1 MKNTALTHIHNGL
14 GAKIVPFA
22 GYNMPVQ
29 YEGVNAEHL
38 TVRNGVGVFD
48 VSHMGEFFLTGE
60 NALALIQKVTSN
72 DASKLFDGKVQ
83 YSCLPNYDGGI
94 VDDLLVYR
102 ISETAYMLV
111 VNASNIDKDWD
122 WISKHNDLGVDMT
135 NASDQMSLL
144 AVQGPMATKTLQS
157 LTDVDLT
164 AMDYYTFKIDTF
176 AGIENVTISATGYTG
191 SGGFE
196 IYFKNEDAVKVWEA
210 IFKAGAAFDIKPI
223 GLAARDTLRLEMGF
237 CLYGNDI
244 NDSTSPIE
252 AGLSW
257 ITKFTK
263 DFINAEALK
272 AQKTG
277 GVSKKLVAF
286 SMVDRGIPRH
296 EYIIVDADGN
306 EIGEV
311 TSGTMSPSLKL
322 GIGMGYVPTAFSKL
336 GSEIYIAVRNKQ
348 LKAQVVKLPFYKGSK
363 D

>member
-1 MKNTALTHIHNGL
+1 MKNTALTQTHINL
-14 GAKIVPFA
+14 GAKMVPFA

-38 TVRNGVGVFD
+38 TVRKGVGVFD

-102 ISETAYMLV
+102 ISETEYMLV

-122 WISKHNDLGVDMT
+122 WISKHNDLGVAMT
-135 NASDQMSLL
+135 NASDDLSLL
-144 AVQGPMATKTLQS
+144 AVQGPLATQALQS
-157 LTDVDLT
+157 LTDIDLAT
-164 AMDYYTFKIDTF
+164 MGYYTFKIGTF
-176 AGIENVTISATGYTG
+176 AGIDNVIISATGYTG

-196 IYFKNEDAVKVWEA
+196 IYFKNEDAQHIWEA
-210 IFKAGAAFDIKPI
+210 VFKAGVDFGIKPI

-244 NDSTSPIE
+244 NDTTSPIE
-252 AGLSW
+252 AGLGW

-263 DFINAEALK
+263 DFVNAEALK
-272 AQKTG
+272 AQKEK
-277 GVSKKLVAF
+277 GVTKKLIAF
-286 SMVDRGIPRH
+286 SMLDRGIPRH
-296 EYIIVDADGN
+296 GYAIVDANGTT
-306 EIGEV
+306 IGEV
-311 TSGTMSPSLKL
+311 TSGTMSPSLKQ
-322 GIGMGYVPTAFSKL
+322 GIGMGYVPKAYSKS
-336 GSEIYIAVRNKQ
+336 GSEIYIAVRNKK
-348 LKAQVVKLPFYKGSK
+348 LKAQVVKLPFYKG
-363 D
+363 